1 MELLDSEV
9 NRLEARLTGVRA
21 VGEVVQAIWALSRA
35 QLPRADEAVAKA
47 SVYLDWVDGVVERL
61 AGKPVTDES
70 TPRLVLVLGPER
82 PFASALVHE
91 LVAVV
96 RRLRR
101 EAPAAVEI
109 AAVGN
114 RFAEALEVRFARDSS
129 GLLFRLP
136 GPSSV
141 SEIAEVATAVATEV
155 AQHAPSH
162 QVELWHPS
170 AEGIRHSVVLG
181 ATREPLSGPGPESYS
196 KPEDILADA
205 VRESIRGRFHV
216 AIAESLRAEIHA
228 RVLASERARRAADSR
243 ADELERALRIMSQEQ
258 ITRELCDLYA
268 GTLAGE
274 RR

>member
-1 MELLDSEV
+1 MELLDSEPS
-9 NRLEARLTGVRA
+9 RLEARLTGVRA
-21 VGEVVQAIWALSRA
+21 VREVVQAIWALSRA
-35 QLPRADEAVAKA
+35 QLPRADEAVAEG

-61 AGKPVTDES
+61 AGKPILDEN

-91 LVAVV
+91 LVSVV

-101 EAPAAVEI
+101 EAIGVVRI
-109 AAVGN
+109 AAIGT
-114 RFAEALEVRFARDSS
+114 RFFEALDAERNAPD
-129 GLLFRLP
+129 LLFHLP

-141 SEIAEVATAVATEV
+141 VEIGSVATAVATEV
-155 AQHAPSH
+155 AQHAPGH

-170 AEGIRHSVVLG
+170 TGGVRHSVVLG
-181 ATREPLSGPGPESYS
+181 AVRASLESAAPESYS
-196 KPEDILADA
+196 NPETILADA
-205 VRESIRGRFHV
+205 LRESIRGRFHV

-228 RVLASERARRAADSR
+228 RVLASDRARRAADSR
-243 ADELERALRIMSQEQ
+243 GDELEQALRIMNQEH
-258 ITRELCDLYA
+258 ITSELCDLYA

>member
-1 MELLDSEV
+1 MELLDSEP
-9 NRLEARLTGVRA
+9 NRLESRLTGVRA

-35 QLPRADEAVAKA
+35 QLPRAEEAVAKG
-47 SVYLDWVDGVVERL
+47 SLYLDWVDGVVERL
-61 AGKPVTDES
+61 AGKPAIDED

-101 EAPAAVEI
+101 EAPGAIRI
-109 AAVGN
+109 AALGT
-114 RFAEALEVRFARDSS
+114 RFFEALEAERDAPE
-129 GLLFRLP
+129 LLFHLP

-141 SEIAEVATAVATEV
+141 AEIASVATALATEV
-155 AQHAPSH
+155 TRHAPGH

-170 AEGIRHSVVLG
+170 AQGVRHSVVLG
-181 ATREPLSGPGPESYS
+181 AVRDPLGTPPESYS
-196 KPEDILADA
+196 SPELILADA
-205 VRESIRGRFHV
+205 LRESIRGRFHV
-216 AIAESLRAEIHA
+216 AIAECLRAEIYT
-228 RVLASERARRAADSR
+228 RVIASDRARRAADSR
-243 ADELERALRIMSQEQ
+243 AEELERALRIMTQEH